1 MYRLH
6 LGVDMI
12 PLLQVVD
19 ESMEPIANQ
28 TSQLKL
34 EVIGESW
41 RLYVHTMRPK
51 SPLIQ
56 NPKNCVTKLLNKGG
70 NFLLKKNIYERDPT
84 ECTLSI
90 CTYVLSYGCF
100 N

>member
-1 MYRLH
+1 MYLLH

-12 PLLQVVD
+12 AWLQVVD

-41 RLYVHTMRPK
+41 RLYVHTLRPK
-51 SPLIQ
+51 SSLIQ
-56 NPKNCVTKLLNKGG
+56 NPKDRVTKLLNKGG
-70 NFLLKKNIYERDPT
+70 NFL
-84 ECTLSI
+84 
-90 CTYVLSYGCF
+90 
-100 N
+100 